1 MELKSQPPSGAGS
14 KAQPRVPV
22 SVMEG
27 LFVRGIKA
35 EGGLIERLVTL
46 GYDPR
51 KPEVTYPITTYQ
63 KCITAA
69 RYELY
74 SKLSDEEAYRA
85 LGRKLADG
93 FLETLVGKVVG
104 VAMPMIGPARV
115 VERIPRYVSV
125 MGRPEM
131 VVRIT
136 PAGERGRRVYF
147 FDTYNHP
154 DFMAGNIEVALERAS
169 ATPTVVVEERTADG
183 YRLFVRW

>member
-1 MELKSQPPSGAGS
+1 MELKPRTPTSPGV
-14 KAQPRVPV
+14 KVHPRVPV

-27 LFVRGIKA
+27 LFVRGLKVQGA
-35 EGGLIERLVTL
+35 LVEKLIAL

-51 KPEVTYPITTYQ
+51 KPEVTYPIVTYQ
-63 KCITAA
+63 RCISAA

-74 SKLSDEEAYRA
+74 AKASDEEAYRA

-115 VERIPRYVSV
+115 VERIPRYVSI
-125 MGRPEM
+125 MGRPDM

-136 PAGERGRRVYF
+136 PAGDRGRRVHF
-147 FDTYNHP
+147 GDTYNHP
-154 DFMAGNIEVALERAS
+154 DFMAGNLEVALEKAS
-169 ATPTVVVEERTADG
+169 ASPIIAVEERTAEG
-183 YRLFVRW
+183 YRLFARW

>member
-1 MELKSQPPSGAGS
+1 MEQRPRPSPATGP
-14 KAQPRVPV
+14 KVQPRVPV

-35 EGGLIERLVTL
+35 QGALVERLVSL

-51 KPEVTYPITTYQ
+51 QPEVTYPITTYQ
-63 KCITAA
+63 KCISAA

-74 SKLSDEEAYRA
+74 PSLSDEEAYRK
-85 LGRKLADG
+85 LGRYLANG

-125 MGRPEM
+125 MGRPDM

-136 PAGERGRRVYF
+136 PVGERGRRVHF
-147 FDTYNHP
+147 GDTYNHP
-154 DFMAGNIEVALERAS
+154 DFMAGNLEVALERAS
-169 ATPTVVVEERTADG
+169 TTPTVVVEERTSEG
-183 YRLFVRW
+183 YRLLARW

>member
-1 MELKSQPPSGAGS
+1 MELKPQPASAAGS
-14 KAQPRVPV
+14 KVQPRVPV

-35 EGGLIERLVTL
+35 DGGLIERLRAL

-51 KPEVTYPITTYQ
+51 RPEVTYPITTYQ
-63 KCITAA
+63 KCISAA

-74 SKLSDEEAYRA
+74 PHLSDEEAYRT
-85 LGRKLADG
+85 LGRTLANG

-136 PAGERGRRVYF
+136 LAGDRGRRVHF
-147 FDTYNHP
+147 GDTYNHP
-154 DFMAGNIEVALERAS
+154 DFMAGNLEVALERAS
-169 ATPTVVVEERTADG
+169 ATPTVVVEERSAEG
-183 YRLFVRW
+183 YRLFARW